1 MVLLLLTLLRC
12 LRSFWGNRLHNK
24 KGSRPENMYCK
35 VYDVI
40 CHPQAIVHMLL
51 CTFAFATLTS
61 YRFAPLLLMDVA
73 TFNKTLGNVVLA
85 ATKPYKELLMT
96 LALALIIVFIY
107 TSFGCVPVLDQ
118 SVLLVSN
125 ARARADHTFLTL
137 SAPPRYCTCT
147 LSCTLPQD
155 VFFRRNI
162 PRRS

>member
-1 MVLLLLTLLRC
+1 
-12 LRSFWGNRLHNK
+12 
-24 KGSRPENMYCK
+24 MYCK

-137 SAPPRYCTCT
+137 GLHETFANIAHAEVNHTKTDRPLASRPPRT
-147 LSCTLPQD
+147 
-155 VFFRRNI
+155 RRARAPARI
-162 PRRS
+162 PGSAAPTR